1 MALMEEEQLIL
12 SWLSQYGPLPQAA
25 IRRLLHYKSGQTV
38 SRILRGLKRRR
49 YIVEIEDGAY
59 LATDRYCAP
68 KRRMLTAV
76 WVLIQF
82 AQQIVPGAHHQ
93 GDNPS
98 QIFFLKESTAYEIV
112 VVYDGEEHLL
122 RLLQP
127 QEDTKYIIV
136 VPDRSMVEK
145 LPLPDAPCLFATV
158 ELADGTEPKITF
170 YSI

>member
-12 SWLSQYGPLPQAA
+12 SWLSQYGPLPKTA
-25 IRRLLHYKSGQTV
+25 IRHLLPYKQGQTV
-38 SRILRGLKRRR
+38 NRILQGLKRRR

-59 LATDRYCAP
+59 LATDRYCEP
-68 KRRMLTAV
+68 KQRMLAAV

-82 AQQIVPGAHHQ
+82 AQQIAPGSHHQ
-93 GDNPS
+93 ADSPS
-98 QIFFLKESTAYEIV
+98 QIFFLKESIAYEIV
-112 VVYDGEEHLL
+112 VLYEGEDHLL

-136 VPDRSMVEK
+136 VPDRSMVER

-158 ELADGTEPKITF
+158 EPSDETEPKITF

>member
-1 MALMEEEQLIL
+1 MALMEEEHLIL
-12 SWLSQYGPLPQAA
+12 SWLSQYGPLPKAA
-25 IRRLLHYKSGQTV
+25 IRRLLHHKPGQTV
-38 SRILRGLKRRR
+38 NRILQGLRRSR

-59 LATDRYCAP
+59 LATDRHCEP
-68 KRRMLTAV
+68 KRRMITAV

-82 AQQIVPGAHHQ
+82 AEQIAPGAHRQ
-93 GDNPS
+93 ADAPA
-98 QIFFLKESTAYEIV
+98 QIFFLKEHTAYEIV
-112 VVYDGEEHLL
+112 VIYDGEDHLL

-136 VPDRSMVEK
+136 VPNRNMIEK

-158 ELADGTEPKITF
+158 EPTDGQEPEIMF